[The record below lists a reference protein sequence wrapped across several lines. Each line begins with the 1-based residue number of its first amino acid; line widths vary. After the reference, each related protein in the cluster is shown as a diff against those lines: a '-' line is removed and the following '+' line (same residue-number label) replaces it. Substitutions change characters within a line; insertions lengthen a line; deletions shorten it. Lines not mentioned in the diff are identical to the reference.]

1 MPFSQC
7 KCLYVM
13 HNIKKKIHNDPIGK
27 TLSDVTHCCLTH
39 RKSSVVSQ
47 FTWMWYPRKPKWDN
61 KAGCN
66 RKINYLKR
74 EKIIWYC
81 LQGIPHL
88 PLPDLVHLL
97 LRNFFTIPYR
107 VFILY
112 LKSSSWIIG
121 TWSSSKEAIITKSC
135 QTFKCLHES

>member
-1 MPFSQC
+1 
-7 KCLYVM
+7 M
-13 HNIKKKIHNDPIGK
+13 HNIKKKKKENSQWPHPKDSFWCYPP
-27 TLSDVTHCCLTH
+27 LCFTHS
-39 RKSSVVSQ
+39 KSSMVSW
-47 FTWMWYPRKPKWDN
+47 FTWMWCPPEPKWDN

-66 RKINYLKR
+66 RKKNYLKR
-74 EKIIWYC
+74 EKIIQYC
-81 LQGIPHL
+81 LQGISHL

-121 TWSSSKEAIITKSC
+121 TWSSSKKAVITKSC